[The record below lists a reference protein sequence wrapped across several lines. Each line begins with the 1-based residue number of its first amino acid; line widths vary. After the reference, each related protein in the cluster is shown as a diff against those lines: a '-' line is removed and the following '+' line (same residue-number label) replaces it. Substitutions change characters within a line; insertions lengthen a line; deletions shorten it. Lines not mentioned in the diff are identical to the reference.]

1 MIRVIKTSSS
11 KLKNPTDKDFLRQIR
26 IEKFDN
32 GIFLRY
38 EVIYNGE
45 EIAIFIMYKGTDYIS
60 DAEVLYDEYKH
71 KGLATYVYNHIEK
84 DLGIKLKPSKQQSRD
99 GKLFWQHR
107 ASKTSSKVS
116 KINNP
121 TDYSFLR
128 LLKIEK
134 RILNFSSD
142 STFAPPNSKDNIMYK
157 YVVKLRGKTIAYAEI
172 FENANYVEDVQI
184 YDEKYRRKGLATY
197 LYDYIEHDLR
207 RKLKPSP
214 FLLKDG
220 EKFWENRIKRKNV

>member
-1 MIRVIKTSSS
+1 MIRVIKNSSL
-11 KLKNPTDKDFLRQIR
+11 KLKNPTDKDFLRLIR

-32 GIFLRY
+32 GVFIRY
-38 EVIYNGE
+38 EVYLKDKW
-45 EIAIFIMYKGTDYIS
+45 IAVFVLSSGQNYIADS
-60 DAEVLYDEYKH
+60 EVFRDEHKH
-71 KGLATYVYNHIEK
+71 KGLATFMYDYIEK
-84 DLGIKLKPSKQQSRD
+84 DLKIRLKPSKDQTKD

-107 ASKTSSKVS
+107 TSKKP
-116 KINNP
+116 NP

-134 RILNFSSD
+134 RKLEFSD
-142 STFAPPNSKDNIMYK
+142 DNIMYK
-157 YVVKLRGKTIAYAEI
+157 YLVKLRGKTIAYAEI

-197 LYDYIEHDLR
+197 LYDYIEHDLH

-214 FLLKDG
+214 IQLQDG
-220 EKFWENRIKRKNV
+220 EKFWENRNKFSKSR

>member
-11 KLKNPTDKDFLRQIR
+11 KLKNPTDKNFLRQIR

-32 GIFLRY
+32 GVFIRYDIIYKNKPIGVFVLRPNTNFIEDADIF
-38 EVIYNGE
+38 
-45 EIAIFIMYKGTDYIS
+45 
-60 DAEVLYDEYKH
+60 DEQYH
-71 KGLATYVYNHIEK
+71 RKGLASYVYDYIEK
-84 DLGIKLKPSKQQSRD
+84 DLGIKLKPSKSQTSE
-99 GKLFWQHR
+99 GYSFWQNR
-107 ASKTSSKVS
+107 LKTRV
-116 KINNP
+116 NP

-142 STFAPPNSKDNIMYK
+142 STFTSPNFKDNIMYK

-197 LYDYIEHDLR
+197 LYDYIERDLR

-220 EKFWENRIKRKNV
+220 EKFWENRNKRKNV

>member
-1 MIRVIKTSSS
+1 MIRVIKNSSS
-11 KLKNPTDKDFLRQIR
+11 KLKNPTDQDFLRQIR

-32 GIFLRY
+32 GVFIRY
-38 EVIYNGE
+38 EIIYE
-45 EIAIFIMYKGTDYIS
+45 SKEIAVFVIKSNTNYIYDVEIFH
-60 DAEVLYDEYKH
+60 DEFKRR
-71 KGLATYVYNHIEK
+71 GLATYVYNYIEK
-84 DLGIKLKPSKQQSRD
+84 DLKIKLAPSKYQTRD
-99 GKLFWQHR
+99 GKQFWQHR
-107 ASKTSSKVS
+107 ASKKS
-116 KINNP
+116 NP

-157 YVVKLRGKTIAYAEI
+157 YVVRLRGKTIAYAEI
-172 FENANYVEDVQI
+172 FENANYIEDVQI

-197 LYDYIEHDLR
+197 LYDYIERDLR

>member
-1 MIRVIKTSSS
+1 MIRVIKNSSS

-32 GIFLRY
+32 GVFIRY

-45 EIAIFIMYKGTDYIS
+45 EIALFIMYKGTDYIS

-84 DLGIKLKPSKQQSRD
+84 DLKIRLKPSKAQTLD

-107 ASKTSSKVS
+107 ASKKAPKIS
-116 KINNP
+116 KITNP

-128 LLKIEK
+128 LLRIEK
-134 RILNFSSD
+134 RKLEFSSD
-142 STFAPPNSKDNIMYK
+142 NIMFV
-157 YVVKLRGKTIAYAEI
+157 YVVFFRGKKIAYAEI
-172 FENANYVEDVQI
+172 FENANYIEDVQI

-197 LYDYIEHDLR
+197 LYDYIEKDLR

-220 EKFWENRIKRKNV
+220 EKFWENRNLRK

>member
-1 MIRVIKTSSS
+1 MIRVIKNSSS
-11 KLKNPTDKDFLRQIR
+11 KTKNPTDQDFLRKIR

-32 GIFLRY
+32 DVFIRY
-38 EVIYNGE
+38 DVIYNNKPIGVFVLRPNTNFIE
-45 EIAIFIMYKGTDYIS
+45 DADIFDEQYQRRGLGTFVYDY
-60 DAEVLYDEYKH
+60 
-71 KGLATYVYNHIEK
+71 IEK
-84 DLGIKLKPSKQQSRD
+84 DLGIKLKPSKSQTSD
-99 GKLFWQHR
+99 GYSFWQYR
-107 ASKTSSKVS
+107 TSKKASKAS

-172 FENANYVEDVQI
+172 FENANYIEDVQI

-197 LYDYIEHDLR
+197 LYDYIEHDLK

-214 FLLKDG
+214 IQLHDG
-220 EKFWENRIKRKNV
+220 EKFWENRNKRKNI

>member
-1 MIRVIKTSSS
+1 MIRVIKNSSS

-32 GIFLRY
+32 SVFIRY

-45 EIAIFIMYKGTDYIS
+45 EIAIFILHKGKNYIEDSEIFS
-60 DAEVLYDEYKH
+60 DEFKRR
-71 KGLATYVYNHIEK
+71 GLATYIYDYIEK
-84 DLGIKLKPSKQQSRD
+84 DLKIRLKPSKAQTLD

-107 ASKTSSKVS
+107 ASKKFNPR
-116 KINNP
+116 NNP

-134 RILNFSSD
+134 RKLEFSSD
-142 STFAPPNSKDNIMYK
+142 NIMFV
-157 YVVKLRGKTIAYAEI
+157 YVVFFRGKKIAYAEI
-172 FENANYVEDVQI
+172 FENANYIEDVQI
-184 YDEKYRRKGLATY
+184 YDEKYRRKGLTTY
-197 LYDYIEHDLR
+197 LYDYIERDLR

-220 EKFWENRIKRKNV
+220 EKFWENRIKV

>member
-1 MIRVIKTSSS
+1 MIRVIKNSSS

-32 GIFLRY
+32 GVFVRYFIWLKEICISVFIIYHNNNYITEVEIF
-38 EVIYNGE
+38 ED
-45 EIAIFIMYKGTDYIS
+45 K
-60 DAEVLYDEYKH
+60 YKH
-71 KGLATYVYNHIEK
+71 KGLATFMYDYIEK
-84 DLGIKLKPSKQQSRD
+84 DLKIKLVPSKYQTKD

-107 ASKTSSKVS
+107 ATQISSKTS

-134 RILNFSSD
+134 RKLEFS
-142 STFAPPNSKDNIMYK
+142 NENIMFV
-157 YVVKLRGKTIAYAEI
+157 YVVFFRGKKIAYAEI
-172 FENANYVEDVQI
+172 FENANYVDDVQI

-197 LYDYIEHDLR
+197 LYDYIEKDLR
-207 RKLKPSP
+207 RKLKPASIQ
-214 FLLKDG
+214 LLDG
-220 EKFWENRIKRKNV
+220 EKFWENRSNKK